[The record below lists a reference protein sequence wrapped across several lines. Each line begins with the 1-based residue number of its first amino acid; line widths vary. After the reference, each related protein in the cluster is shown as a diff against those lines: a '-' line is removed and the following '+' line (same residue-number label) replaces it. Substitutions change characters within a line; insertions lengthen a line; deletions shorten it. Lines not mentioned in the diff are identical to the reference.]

1 MQRKI
6 KVIIQILLEL
16 IHNYYAVVDKVVIM
30 VEMYVDK
37 RRFNVHNYVDKC
49 ITMSV
54 IDCVKQFNSEI

>member
-1 MQRKI
+1 M
-6 KVIIQILLEL
+6 
-16 IHNYYAVVDKVVIM
+16 DKVVIM